1 MGIFKTN
8 TFLYPH
14 YPLDGPPWSKTLRL
28 ETRRQLPLPGPTS
41 HILPLRFF
49 KKKIESDPSKKKN
62 EPTERNLKTFT
73 SQATR

>member
-41 HILPLRFF
+41 HILPLRFLFFF
-49 KKKIESDPSKKKN
+49 KKWNPIHP
-62 EPTERNLKTFT
+62 RRKTNQQKGT
-73 SQATR
+73 